1 MTGFYVCDRSGQPC
15 YYTETQ
21 DAAIQWA
28 SNSAPRNPPKGF
40 RWDVYRNDG
49 RKVATLRYN
58 HAQVTVRTLDN
69 PLNTWVR
76 SLDDGKLYR
85 TA

>member
-1 MTGFYVCDRSGQPC
+1 MTVHTVIVRGG
-15 YYTETQ
+15 E
-21 DAAIQWA
+21 
-28 SNSAPRNPPKGF
+28 
-40 RWDVYRNDG
+40 
-49 RKVATLRYN
+49 
-58 HAQVTVRTLDN
+58 TVRTLDN